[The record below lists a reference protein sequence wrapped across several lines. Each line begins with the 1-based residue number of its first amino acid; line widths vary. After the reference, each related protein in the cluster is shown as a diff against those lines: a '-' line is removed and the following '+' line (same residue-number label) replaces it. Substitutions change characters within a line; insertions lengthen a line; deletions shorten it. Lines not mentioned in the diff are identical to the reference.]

1 MDAPQSQKIL
11 DQIKILKWNSPLGW
25 VKGDPELFCQFCE
38 LPPLDRR
45 KAFPYLSDK
54 FHLKLKPNANIG
66 ALFSELSQGEWLE
79 LFEALEIVSLKT
91 PHKWALIQYRSTF
104 KELPTH
110 LTSNASRLVLDPL
123 LSDEQIIEFILTRS
137 APLVRS
143 LTLLFSSKIEIARKW
158 SILNQ
163 MTQLVPSELV
173 SAKTLVTVN
182 QIQVTFQKYQQTPPD
197 EIRRVLDS
205 LLSQH
210 RKDTE
215 AFTQKYL
222 PILLQDILDISL
234 LYLRIKKGGLKPKK
248 DKSNRP
254 QLFQEI
260 YEGRELFKRMV
271 IFFEIQWE
279 ELDEFPFLEKVLRLQ
294 HLSQE
299 LFGRSDWPNLLSGS
313 EEEASP
319 L

>member
-1 MDAPQSQKIL
+1 MDAPQNQKIL
-11 DQIKILKWNSPLGW
+11 DQIKTLKWSSPVDW
-25 VKGDPELFCQFCE
+25 VKEDPKLFCQFCE

-54 FHLKLKPNANIG
+54 FSLKLKPNANIG
-66 ALFSELSQGEWLE
+66 ALFADLSSDQWLE
-79 LFEALEIVSLKT
+79 LFDALGIVSLKT
-91 PHKWALIQYRSTF
+91 DHKWALIQYRSTF
-104 KELPTH
+104 KELPAH
-110 LTSNASRLVLDPL
+110 LTSTTSRLALDPL

-143 LTLLFSSKIEIARKW
+143 LTLLFSSKMEIARKW
-158 SILNQ
+158 SILSQ
-163 MTQLVPSELV
+163 MAQLVPSELA
-173 SAKTLVTVN
+173 SAKTLATVN
-182 QIQVTFQKYQQTPPD
+182 QIQVTFQKHQQTPPD

-215 AFTQKYL
+215 AFTSKYL
-222 PILLQDILDISL
+222 PILLQDVLDISI
-234 LYLRIKKGGLKPKK
+234 LYLRVKKGGLKPKK

-271 IFFEIQWE
+271 IFFGIQWE

-294 HLSQE
+294 HLIQE
-299 LFGRSDWPNLLSGS
+299 LFGQSDWPNLSS
-313 EEEASP
+313 KNEVSP
-319 L
+319 

>member
-1 MDAPQSQKIL
+1 MDSPKNQKTL
-11 DQIKILKWNSPLGW
+11 DQIKILKWNSPLDW
-25 VKGDPELFCQFCE
+25 VKRDPELFSQFCE

-54 FHLKLKPNANIG
+54 FSLKLKPNANIG
-66 ALFSELSQGEWLE
+66 ALFADLSSDQWLE
-79 LFEALEIVSLKT
+79 LFNALGIVSLKT
-91 PHKWALIQYRSTF
+91 DHKWALIQYRSTF

-110 LTSNASRLVLDPL
+110 LTSTAAGLALDPL
-123 LSDEQIIEFILTRS
+123 LSDGQIIEFILTRPV
-137 APLVRS
+137 PLVRS
-143 LTLLFSSKIEIARKW
+143 LTLLFSSKMEIARKW

-163 MTQLVPSELV
+163 MAQLVPSAFA
-173 SAKTLVTVN
+173 SAKTLATVN
-182 QIQVTFQKYQQTPPD
+182 QIQITFQKHQQTPPD

-215 AFTQKYL
+215 AFTSKYL
-222 PILLQDILDISL
+222 PILLQDVLDISL
-234 LYLRIKKGGLKPKK
+234 LYLRVKKGGLKPKK

-271 IFFEIQWE
+271 IFFEIQKE

-294 HLSQE
+294 HLNQE
-299 LFGRSDWPNLLSGS
+299 LFGQSDWPNLSSGNEVS
-313 EEEASP
+313 